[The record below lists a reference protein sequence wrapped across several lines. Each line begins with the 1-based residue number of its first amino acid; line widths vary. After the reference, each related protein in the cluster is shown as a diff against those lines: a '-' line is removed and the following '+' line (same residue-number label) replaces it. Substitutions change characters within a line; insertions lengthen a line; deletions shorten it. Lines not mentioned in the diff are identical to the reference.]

1 MYLYFTLCRDTES
14 SLKQSTGKPVLRGH
28 HLGQR
33 KSGLIRHLKL
43 FIDDD
48 FILELVR
55 QTNSY
60 AEIKVNDD
68 ENVKENSWIKK

>member
-33 KSGLIRHLKL
+33 KSGHRQGNSNLIK
-43 FIDDD
+43 
-48 FILELVR
+48 IL
-55 QTNSY
+55 Y
-60 AEIKVNDD
+60 AGCIF
-68 ENVKENSWIKK
+68 